1 MPLHV
6 DGVHQVTGI
15 LEEFPIMRFALHQ
28 CSLRVLMFASL
39 YGREQALVRSTAYER
54 MPDTQPR
61 SQGSYCS
68 NKRPD
73 EPGTLC
79 VAYSVEQVINIVR
92 IVGVPDYPYER

>member
-15 LEEFPIMRFALHQ
+15 LEEFPIMRFAFRQ
-28 CSLRVLMFASL
+28 CYLSVLMFASL
-39 YGREQALVRSTAYER
+39 YGREQALVTPTAYES

-61 SQGSYCS
+61 GQGSYCS

-73 EPGTLC
+73 EPGTLY
-79 VAYSVEQVINIVR
+79 VAYGVEQVVNIIR
-92 IVGVPDYPYER
+92 IVGVPD